1 MYAPLTSP
9 KASLRY
15 HWNYICWTDLFSFLA
30 WIATPP
36 QGRTS
41 AISGFFEAKAKKLTV
56 VDLFFV
62 LFKSPF
68 FSFLPFLPGTTK
80 RMYQDNNYSSGYS
93 ANQLHSP
100 PPSRSNWDDRN
111 AAATTEIPLQDTS
124 GSPHVKF
131 APKSPSIIP
140 SPVYNSPSVISSSM
154 PMHTPVTTNDPAGTP
169 RSRNFGTDTFAA
181 SSDKTAVESEHDGMA
196 YDMYN
201 KRGGEETGT
210 SYYGNAKTSLRSD
223 GFMRLE
229 STDDDVAPEGYNN
242 TRGYPQAPPPPPPA
256 AGPPQGSAYP
266 PFLQSAPMMMHPAAG
281 NRSLPMRLL
290 LGPYRVP
297 WFSYL
302 SALAMLIIMVMEL
315 VKNNQLTGS
324 VISTSPYFNPL
335 IGPSSTVKT
344 EIEVVAQ
351 KEKTL

>member
-1 MYAPLTSP
+1 
-9 KASLRY
+9 
-15 HWNYICWTDLFSFLA
+15 
-30 WIATPP
+30 
-36 QGRTS
+36 
-41 AISGFFEAKAKKLTV
+41 
-56 VDLFFV
+56 
-62 LFKSPF
+62 
-68 FSFLPFLPGTTK
+68 
-80 RMYQDNNYSSGYS
+80 MYQDNNYSSGYS

-344 EIEVVAQ
+344 EIESGCAKGKDVI
-351 KEKTL
+351 TLFVISL